1 MPDPT
6 CPFCGSNL
14 KLKKS
19 TRNGKCVAC
28 GRGIPPTRC
37 EIDPRWQARKV
48 TITEQPWVR
57 R

>member
-6 CPFCGSNL
+6 CAFCGSSL

-19 TRNGKCVAC
+19 TRNGKCRAC

-37 EIDPRWQARKV
+37 TLDPHWQARKV
-48 TITEQPWVR
+48 TITEQPWPR
-57 R
+57 Q